1 MQLLSRRM
9 EVGIG
14 IVAIPG
20 RGDEEEVVTYVAV
33 AVEEEVTVVLRLI
46 PN

>member
-1 MQLLSRRM
+1 MQLLSMRM

-14 IVAIPG
+14 IVAIP
-20 RGDEEEVVTYVAV
+20 RAGDEEEVVTSM